1 LKVTIYLSVGLILS
15 VLLAGCQTIGYYS
28 QAVGGHTAIWLGQRD
43 IAEVLA
49 DPTVDEAVKQQ
60 LRQLQQVR
68 EFASAELML
77 PRNDSYSR
85 YVDTG
90 REYVVWNVVATPRYS
105 VEPVKSCFPV
115 VGCVSYRGY
124 YDREEAIGQAKK
136 LKAEGLDVFVGGV
149 GAYSTL
155 GWFDDPLLNTM
166 LSSSRA
172 DTTALVFH
180 ELAHQQIFLKGDTK
194 FNESFATAVAEMGL
208 NQWAREQGESK
219 LLTEYRLQKAR
230 RAEAVAL
237 VLRSREVMQQAYLTA
252 GPDDERLLAEI
263 KSQQFKQMKAAYEG
277 LKAEGRGTLGFDG
290 FFAADLN
297 HASLALFGEYHGW
310 VGAFKRLF
318 EQHDRDWR
326 AFYEVVEDLSKL
338 DKPEREA
345 RLRALL
351 NSAGAIIRPPAST

>member
-1 LKVTIYLSVGLILS
+1 MKRIYLSVALILS
-15 VLLAGCQTIGYYS
+15 VLLGGCQTIAYYS

-43 IAEVLA
+43 IEAVLA
-49 DPTVDEAVKQQ
+49 DPDVDEAVKQR
-60 LRQLQQVR
+60 LRELQQVR
-68 EFASAELML
+68 EFASVELML

-90 REYVVWNVVATPRYS
+90 RDYVVWNVVATPRYS
-105 VEPVKSCFPV
+105 VEPLESCFPV

-124 YDREEAIGQAKK
+124 YDREEAIAQAKK

-166 LSSSRA
+166 LSRSRA
-172 DTTALVFH
+172 DTTALIFH
-180 ELAHQQIFLKGDTK
+180 ELSHQRLFIKGDTK

-208 NQWAREQGESK
+208 NQWAREQGETR
-219 LLTEYRLQKAR
+219 LLTEYRLQAR
-230 RAEAVAL
+230 RRADIVAL
-237 VLRSREVMQQAYLTA
+237 ILRSREQMQQAYLAA
-252 GPDDERLLAEI
+252 GPEDQQTLAKI
-263 KSQQFKQMKAAYEG
+263 KVQQFKQMESGYQA
-277 LKAEGRGTLGFDG
+277 LKADGGGTPGFDR

-318 EQHDRDWR
+318 ERNGRDWSS
-326 AFYEVVEDLSKL
+326 FYDAVEGLSKL
-338 DKPEREA
+338 DKAEREM
-345 RLRALL
+345 RLQRLL
-351 NSAGAIIRPPAST
+351 NEAAE

>member
-1 LKVTIYLSVGLILS
+1 MKVRIFLSVVLILS

-28 QAVGGHTAIWLGQRD
+28 QAVGGHAAIWLGQRD
-43 IAEVLA
+43 IEAVLA
-49 DPTVDEAVKQQ
+49 DPEVDESIKQQ
-60 LRQLQQVR
+60 LLELQQVR
-68 EFASAELML
+68 EFASVELML

-90 REYVVWNVVATPRYS
+90 RQYVVWNVVATPRYS
-105 VEPVKSCFPV
+105 VDPVESCFPV

-136 LKAEGLDVFVGGV
+136 LKAGGLDVFVGGV

-166 LSSSRA
+166 LSRSRA
-172 DTTALVFH
+172 DTTALIFH
-180 ELAHQQIFLKGDTK
+180 ELAHQQVFIKGDTK
-194 FNESFATAVAEMGL
+194 FNESFATAVAEIGL
-208 NQWAREQGESK
+208 NQWAREQGETK
-219 LLTEYRLQKAR
+219 LLTEYRLQRAR
-230 RAEAVAL
+230 RAEVVAL
-237 VLRSREVMQQAYLTA
+237 VLRSREAMQQAYLSA
-252 GPDDERLLAEI
+252 GPDDEQALAEI
-263 KSQQFKQMKAAYEG
+263 KTQQFEQMKSAYQA
-277 LKAEGRGTLGFDG
+277 LKENGGGTPGFDK

-318 EQHDRDWR
+318 EKNNRDWR
-326 AFYEVVEDLSKL
+326 AFYKAVEDLSKL

-345 RLRALL
+345 RLQRLL
-351 NSAGAIIRPPAST
+351 P

>member
-1 LKVTIYLSVGLILS
+1 VRIYLSVGLILS
-15 VLLAGCQTIGYYS
+15 VLLTGCQTIGYYS

-43 IAEVLA
+43 IEEVLA
-49 DPTVDEAVKQQ
+49 DPKVDEAVKRQ
-60 LRQLQQVR
+60 LRELKQVR
-68 EFASAELML
+68 EFASARLML

-90 REYVVWNVVATPRYS
+90 RQYVVWNVVATPRYS

-124 YDREEAIGQAKK
+124 YDREEAIAQAGK
-136 LKAEGLDVFVGGV
+136 LKAGGLDVFVGGV

-166 LSSSRA
+166 LSRSRA
-172 DTTALVFH
+172 DTTALIFH
-180 ELAHQQIFLKGDTK
+180 ELAHQQVFIKGDTK

-208 NQWAREQGESK
+208 NQWAREQGETK

-230 RAEAVAL
+230 RAEVVAL
-237 VLRSREVMQQAYLTA
+237 VLRSREAMQQAYLAA
-252 GPDDERLLAEI
+252 GPDDEQALAEI
-263 KSQQFKQMKAAYEG
+263 KAQQFAQMKSAYQA
-277 LKAEGRGTLGFDG
+277 LKKNGGGTPGFDR

-318 EQHDRDWR
+318 EQNNRDWQ
-326 AFYEVVEDLSKL
+326 AFYQAVEDLSKL

-345 RLRALL
+345 QLQRL
-351 NSAGAIIRPPAST
+351 SI